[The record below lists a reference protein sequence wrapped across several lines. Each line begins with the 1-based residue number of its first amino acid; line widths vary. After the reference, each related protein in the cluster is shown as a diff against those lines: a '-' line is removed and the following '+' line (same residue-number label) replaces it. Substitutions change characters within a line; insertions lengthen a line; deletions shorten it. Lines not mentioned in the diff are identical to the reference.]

1 MKFVLFT
8 VPDNEDTKK
17 EFYVNIL
24 TYTKMPILKELVK
37 HLGRTKGIRIPKKKN
52 SLEPT
57 KIKIKTMDFT
67 SRNKSLPTK
76 CSEEEKITSNSKSGN
91 FRSKKND

>member
-37 HLGRTKGIRIPKKKN
+37 HLGRTKGIRIPKKKK
-52 SLEPT
+52 L
-57 KIKIKTMDFT
+57 
-67 SRNKSLPTK
+67 
-76 CSEEEKITSNSKSGN
+76 
-91 FRSKKND
+91 FRAH